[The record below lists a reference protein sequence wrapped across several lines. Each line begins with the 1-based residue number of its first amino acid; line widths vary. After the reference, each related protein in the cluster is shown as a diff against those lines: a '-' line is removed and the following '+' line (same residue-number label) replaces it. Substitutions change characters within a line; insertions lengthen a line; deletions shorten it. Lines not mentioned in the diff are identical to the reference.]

1 VVISFYYVVIL
12 GWTVCYFFL
21 SLHQGWGGDPSA
33 YFFKDFLKLTASPL
47 EPGGMR
53 WPIVAANVLCWLAAW
68 VVLWRGVRAGIER
81 LNKFFMPILFAL
93 VMVLLARAVTLP
105 GAAEG
110 LNWLFKPDFS
120 NLWDYK
126 VWTAAYG
133 QIFFTLSIGFGIMIA
148 YSSYLPDDADI
159 ANNGFITVFLNCG
172 FSLLAG
178 TMVFGVLGFMA
189 AQQGVPIKE
198 VVSQG
203 VGLAFATIPAALNM
217 MPAAGLFGGVFFLA
231 LLFAG
236 FSSFISIVEA
246 CVAPLMEKL
255 GWTRSLAV
263 SVLCVL
269 GLVGSLAFST
279 GGGLLL
285 LDIVDHFINNY
296 GIVFGGLAEIIMI
309 AWFGRLVEMRGY
321 INRVSDFPLGRWWP
335 ICLKVI
341 TPLTLGVMAI
351 SNLVGDL
358 AQPYGGYPLAA
369 LIAFGW
375 ALMAVMAL
383 GAWWLAA
390 KRWAY

>member
-1 VVISFYYVVIL
+1 
-12 GWTVCYFFL
+12 
-21 SLHQGWGGDPSA
+21 
-33 YFFKDFLKLTASPL
+33 
-47 EPGGMR
+47 MR
-53 WPIVAANVLCWLAAW
+53 WPIVAATVFCWLVSW
-68 VVLWRGVRAGIER
+68 VVLWRGVNAGIER
-81 LNKFFMPILFAL
+81 VNKVFMPVLFVL
-93 VMVLLARAVTLP
+93 VLVLLARALTLP
-105 GAAEG
+105 GAADG
-110 LNWLFKPDFS
+110 LNWLFAPDFS
-120 NLWDYK
+120 NLWNYK

-159 ANNGFITVFLNCG
+159 TNNGFITVFLNCG

-217 MPAAGLFGGVFFLA
+217 MPAAGVFGVVFFLA

-236 FSSFISIVEA
+236 FSSFLSIVEA

-255 GWTRSLAV
+255 GWSRTKAV
-263 SVLCVL
+263 SVLCGL
-269 GLVGSLAFST
+269 GLVGSLPFST

-285 LDIVDHFINNY
+285 LDLVDHFINNY
-296 GIVFGGLAEIIMI
+296 GIVFGGLAEILMI
-309 AWFGRLVEMRGY
+309 AWLGRLPEMRRY
-321 INRVSDFPLGRWWP
+321 VNQVSDFPLGSWWSV
-335 ICLKVI
+335 CLKVV

-358 AQPYGGYPLAA
+358 AQPYSGYPLTA
-369 LIAFGW
+369 LVAFGW
-375 ALMAVMAL
+375 VLMALMGLA
-383 GAWWLAA
+383 AWWLAT